1 MRKLT
6 NADIKDLRE
15 YERERDAFLA
25 EIISMKKKRR
35 IALGDLMTIVFEN
48 AATMRFQI
56 QEMARAERMLRD
68 EQIAHE
74 IETYNELVPDDGEL
88 VGTLFIEITDVDLL
102 REWLPK
108 LTRIQNHIAIE
119 VAGESVPGRE
129 IDLERL
135 TREEEITTT
144 VHYLKFA
151 FTDAQR
157 NGLRR
162 RPGRAGGQP
171 PELPG
176 PRRAHRR
183 AARRARRRLRRLA
196 PIWRHSARRQKWARS
211 LRRCTFA
218 SRGSTPTSRCRSRPT
233 TTTPATTSVRAR
245 TRASRRRWTGAR
257 ADRARGRDPVRATR
271 VWCCRARG
279 SR

>member
-25 EIISMKKKRR
+25 EVISMKMKRR

-48 AATMRFQI
+48 ATTMRFQI

-74 IETYNELVPDDGEL
+74 IETYNELVPNDGEL

-108 LTRIQNHIAIE
+108 LTRIQNHLAIE
-119 VAGESVPGRE
+119 VAGELVPGRE

-151 FTDAQR
+151 FTEAQR
-157 NGLRR
+157 KTFGDAPVAIVVNHPNYEVRV
-162 RPGRAGGQP
+162 
-171 PELPG
+171 ELTEDQRSELVG
-176 PRRAHRR
+176 DF
-183 AARRARRRLRRLA
+183 AA
-196 PIWRHSARRQKWARS
+196 
-211 LRRCTFA
+211 
-218 SRGSTPTSRCRSRPT
+218 
-233 TTTPATTSVRAR
+233 
-245 TRASRRRWTGAR
+245 
-257 ADRARGRDPVRATR
+257 
-271 VWCCRARG
+271 
-279 SR
+279 

>member
-25 EIISMKKKRR
+25 EVISMKRKRR

-48 AATMRFQI
+48 ATTMRFQI

-74 IETYNELVPDDGEL
+74 IETYNELVPNDGEL

-151 FTDAQR
+151 FTEAQR
-157 NGLRR
+157 ETFGDAPVAIAVNHPNYEVRV
-162 RPGRAGGQP
+162 
-171 PELPG
+171 ELTEDQRSELVG
-176 PRRAHRR
+176 DF
-183 AARRARRRLRRLA
+183 AA
-196 PIWRHSARRQKWARS
+196 
-211 LRRCTFA
+211 
-218 SRGSTPTSRCRSRPT
+218 
-233 TTTPATTSVRAR
+233 
-245 TRASRRRWTGAR
+245 
-257 ADRARGRDPVRATR
+257 
-271 VWCCRARG
+271 
-279 SR
+279 

>member
-15 YERERDAFLA
+15 YERIRDEFVA

-48 AATMRFQI
+48 ASTMRFQI
-56 QEMARAERMLRD
+56 QEMARAEKMLRD

-74 IETYNELVPDDGEL
+74 IETYNELIPGDGEL
-88 VGTLFIEITDVDLL
+88 VATLFIEITDTDAL
-102 REWLPK
+102 REWLPR

-119 VAGESVPGRE
+119 VGGESIPAVE

-144 VHYLKFA
+144 VHYLRFT

-157 NGLRR
+157 TAFAESPVAIVVGHAAYQARV
-162 RPGRAGGQP
+162 
-171 PELPG
+171 ELDDEQRDELIG
-176 PRRAHRR
+176 DF
-183 AARRARRRLRRLA
+183 AA
-196 PIWRHSARRQKWARS
+196 
-211 LRRCTFA
+211 
-218 SRGSTPTSRCRSRPT
+218 
-233 TTTPATTSVRAR
+233 
-245 TRASRRRWTGAR
+245 
-257 ADRARGRDPVRATR
+257 
-271 VWCCRARG
+271 
-279 SR
+279 

>member
-15 YERERDAFLA
+15 YERERDAFRA
-25 EIISMKKKRR
+25 EVISMKKKRR

-48 AATMRFQI
+48 ASTMRFQI

-88 VGTLFIEITDVDLL
+88 TATLFIEITDTDSL
-102 REWLPK
+102 REWLPR

-119 VAGESVPGRE
+119 VAGESVPGVE

-144 VHYLKFA
+144 VHYLRFA
-151 FTDAQR
+151 FSDAQLKAFADAPVAIVVNHPNYEVRVDLTADQR
-157 NGLRR
+157 N
-162 RPGRAGGQP
+162 
-171 PELPG
+171 ELLG
-176 PRRAHRR
+176 D
-183 AARRARRRLRRLA
+183 
-196 PIWRHSARRQKWARS
+196 
-211 LRRCTFA
+211 FA
-218 SRGSTPTSRCRSRPT
+218 
-233 TTTPATTSVRAR
+233 V
-245 TRASRRRWTGAR
+245 
-257 ADRARGRDPVRATR
+257 
-271 VWCCRARG
+271 
-279 SR
+279 